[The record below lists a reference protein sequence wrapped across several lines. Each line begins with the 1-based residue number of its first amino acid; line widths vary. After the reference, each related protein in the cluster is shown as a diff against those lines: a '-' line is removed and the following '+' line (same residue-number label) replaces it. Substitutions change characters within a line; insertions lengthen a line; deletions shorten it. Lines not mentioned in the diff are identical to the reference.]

1 MSARAPDNM
10 PCCRC
15 RAPGLPVGD
24 GVWPND
30 RRVFRSQPQQRRR
43 CALSQPGDPLTV
55 ADLQGLTCLA
65 AGDRQITNLSG
76 LDWATNLAGLY
87 LSRNAI
93 ADLGPLQN
101 LIGLRS
107 LELEQNQISDL
118 SPLLGLRNLTCLS
131 PGGNPVNDYSVLS
144 NLSCLSSLSVRGGL
158 LTDLTI
164 LQSLKQLETS
174 VNPGS
179 RPR

>member
-1 MSARAPDNM
+1 MLLASLWGTASGQTIVAFSDPSLSN
-10 PCCRC
+10 
-15 RAPGLPVGD
+15 AV
-24 GVWPND
+24 
-30 RRVFRSQPQQRRR
+30 R

-144 NLSCLSSLSVRGGL
+144 NLSCLSSLSVRGGS